1 MQNISAV
8 VRDQALQEDL
18 AGYGDC
24 RTKMPKNLSES
35 NSFMGI
41 LGLAHHCDISVV

>member
-8 VRDQALQEDL
+8 VRDQALLEDL
-18 AGYGDC
+18 AGYGDY

-35 NSFMGI
+35 NSFMAI
-41 LGLAHHCDISVV
+41 LGLAHHCDTSL